1 MPSSPTELPTIDDAW
16 ILQHRG
22 PRNVVEP
29 DRPYAHLVEPE
40 RTAAG
45 TVEDVLTIFITN
57 RECPFRCL
65 MCDLWKNTT
74 RHRVPNGSIARQVE
88 WALAQHDPVK
98 HVKLYNSGNFFD
110 AQAIPQADWQALV
123 RLLQDVET
131 VVVEC
136 HPRLIDA
143 RCLEFADLLSGRLQV
158 ALGLETVD
166 PRVLPKL
173 NKKMSLA
180 RFERATSFLLAHEI
194 DVRAFVLLRAPFQTE
209 RQGLM
214 WAKRSLDYAF
224 SMGVECCAVIP
235 TRAGNGAMERL
246 QELGHYAPPNLRSI
260 EAVLNYGVGLSRGRV
275 FVDLW
280 DMDKF
285 LSCWECGPQRMDRL
299 RQMNLMQEVLPPISC
314 HCGASR

>member
-1 MPSSPTELPTIDDAW
+1 MPSSTTELRTIDDAW
-16 ILQHRG
+16 ILRQRG
-22 PRNVVEP
+22 PRNPVVSS
-29 DRPYAHLVEPE
+29 RPYAHLVEPE

-74 RHRVPNGSIARQVE
+74 EHRVPNGSIASQVE

-110 AQAIPQADWQALV
+110 AQAIPQADWEAIV
-123 RLLQDVET
+123 RLLRDVET
-131 VVVEC
+131 VAVEC
-136 HPRLIDA
+136 HPRLIDQ

-173 NKKMSLA
+173 NKRLTLA
-180 RFERATSFLLAHEI
+180 CFERATSFLLAHEI
-194 DVRAFVLLRAPFQTE
+194 DVRAFVLLRAPFQSE
-209 RQGLM
+209 RQGLF

-224 SMGVECCAVIP
+224 SLGVACCAVIP
-235 TRAGNGAMERL
+235 TRAGNGAMDRL
-246 QELGHYAPPNLRSI
+246 YELGHFAPPTIQSI
-260 EAVLNYGVGLSRGRV
+260 EAVLEYGVGLSRGRV
-275 FVDLW
+275 FMDLW

-285 LSCWECGPQRMDRL
+285 IHCADCGPQRVTRM
-299 RQMNLMQEVLPPISC
+299 RQMNLLQKTLPPVSC

>member
-1 MPSSPTELPTIDDAW
+1 MPSSLTELPTIDDAW
-16 ILQHRG
+16 IIQERG
-22 PRNVVEP
+22 PRNPVVSS
-29 DRPYAHLVEPE
+29 RPYAHLVEPE

-74 RHRVPNGSIARQVE
+74 EHRVPNGSIAQQVE
-88 WALAQHDPVK
+88 WALSQHHPVK

-110 AQAIPQADWQALV
+110 AQAIPQADWEAIV
-123 RLLQDVET
+123 RLLRDVET

-136 HPRLIDA
+136 HPRLIDQ

-158 ALGLETVD
+158 AMGLETVD

-173 NKKMSLA
+173 NKRMTLA
-180 RFERATSFLLAHEI
+180 GFERATTFLLDHGI
-194 DVRAFVLLRAPFQTE
+194 TVRAFVLLRAPFQTE

-224 SMGVECCAVIP
+224 SIGVACCAVIP
-235 TRAGNGAMERL
+235 TRAGNGAMDRL
-246 QELGHYAPPNLRSI
+246 YELGHFAPPTIQSI
-260 EAVLNYGVGLSRGRV
+260 EAVLDYGVRLSSGRV
-275 FVDLW
+275 FMDLW
-280 DMDKF
+280 DMEKF
-285 LSCWECGPQRMDRL
+285 IHCADCRPQRVTRL
-299 RQMNLMQEVLPPISC
+299 RQMNLLQKMLPPVSC
-314 HCGASR
+314 HCGASP